1 MDFSLPKKDI
11 LRSRND
17 IQAILESRDIAFRHP
32 LKAVFRT
39 GTGCGSVRMMISV
52 PKRHFKRAVKRN
64 LLKRRVREAFR
75 LNRHILG
82 ENAEADIFFV
92 YLGKETM
99 DYAAIESSVRFLL
112 EELGKRLSGRP
123 EEGGQLPADPAGEV
137 LSDMHLTL

>member
-39 GTGCGSVRMMISV
+39 GTGTGSVRMMVSV

-75 LNRHILG
+75 LNRHLLG

-92 YLGKETM
+92 YLGKEIM
-99 DYAAIESSVRFLL
+99 DYAAIESSVKSLL
-112 EELGKRLSGRP
+112 GELRDKLCSQS
-123 EEGGQLPADPAGEV
+123 EEGGELSADPAGEV
-137 LSDMHLTL
+137 LSGLHITV